1 MSPSLQ
7 QINESSKNSY
17 TSENDGSK
25 ILDIKEQNQSLVT
38 SKQLGLHRFLGSS
51 DRNIKA
57 SSAANAMHFVQSD
70 VPDSRCLQF
79 QFQLDQSQTS
89 SSLNSIVALSSMCVL
104 ICLQKKII

>member
-25 ILDIKEQNQSLVT
+25 LLDIKEQSLVT

-51 DRNIKA
+51 DRNTKA

-104 ICLQKKII
+104 ICLQKK